1 MADINVFELTNKE
14 LHKTEAKATKK
25 ATTKKSVKES
35 VMSKKRKAA
44 KRNKPFQIPASK
56 IKCESLSWFLKEE
69 EDGEETDI
77 TNDYTPD
84 DEVVLVIDPE
94 MDEVPDDLDDAEEQ
108 AEELVGQHVCKCSI
122 CGANYVT
129 DAEITEE
136 VELED
141 EECPVCG
148 ETGEQIVVG
157 VITPTEELSGED
169 EEDIEGAEE
178 VGADDSEEEI
188 EVSDEDGEDEVDVDE
203 FETEDED
210 DFGESVKRSRA
221 RTLRRK
227 AESVRRRKVASRG
240 RKVESARRSRVVK
253 ASPASRKVRES
264 AQKSVNF
271 DESTLNRMLTRF
283 AKENYSNVKFV
294 NITKGSVRGNR
305 LTLEGTVTTTKGS
318 KRPIKFISE
327 NFKSDK
333 RMTLRFKENGPF
345 TESVKNSGATFIV
358 ECAMKGNTIVPI
370 SLRYNYQAKN
380 AGGSMT
386 ERKNTYSVTG
396 KILSESVRRPA
407 KTSKTARPRK
417 SRK

>member
-1 MADINVFELTNKE
+1 MADLNVFELTNKE
-14 LHKTEAKATKK
+14 LHKTEAKETKK

-35 VMSKKRKAA
+35 VMGKKRKAA

-56 IKCESLSWFLKEE
+56 IKCESLSWFLKE
-69 EDGEETDI
+69 DTA
-77 TNDYTPD
+77 DYTAD
-84 DEVVLVIDPE
+84 DDVVVVIDPE
-94 MDEVPDDLDDAEEQ
+94 MDEVPEDTDAAEEA

-227 AESVRRRKVASRG
+227 AESVRRNKVASRG

-253 ASPASRKVRES
+253 ASPATRKVRES

-407 KTSKTARPRK
+407 KISKTARPRK